1 MIKRVFVQPTAKEI
15 EERKKMY
22 DEAEALGIDLMGYDG
37 SNHSS
42 DERRDI
48 RKAVVLLGTG
58 KEIPKDLRE
67 RLINRKKL
75 A

>member
-15 EERKKMY
+15 EERKKRY

-37 SNHSS
+37 LNHSS

-48 RKAVVLLGTG
+48 KKSSCTSW
-58 KEIPKDLRE
+58 
-67 RLINRKKL
+67 NRKRNP
-75 A
+75 